1 MYKVDVGFLG
11 GGRRFM
17 WLGIADVSESGDA
30 LFYGARRYGVYNLN
44 KGQVVSAGRKIL
56 SSSNRDGG
64 GGRKIEP
71 PFSGAIPNISGLYF
85 CFANIYFGQCRISS

>member
-30 LFYGARRYGVYNLN
+30 LFYGARRYGVYNLK
-44 KGQVVSAGRKIL
+44 KGQVVSAGR
-56 SSSNRDGG
+56 
-64 GGRKIEP
+64 RKKSI
-71 PFSGAIPNISGLYF
+71 
-85 CFANIYFGQCRISS
+85 